1 MNERWTWPGLDRFPE
16 LVYNYL
22 RLAEGLSHDDAMQVL
37 KSAEAEEE

>member
-1 MNERWTWPGLDRFPE
+1 MNERWTWPGLDKFPE
-16 LVYNYL
+16 LVYTYL